1 MLEIIEKVVKTIFK
15 YVVRVLRFT
24 NCSSKCYGSECSCAN
39 DGGSSPSS
47 SASSSSSSPCL
58 SYVDIYRKLTAK

>member
-1 MLEIIEKVVKTIFK
+1 MLEIIEHVVKTFFK

-24 NCSSKCYGSECSCAN
+24 ACSSKCHGSECQCRN

-47 SASSSSSSPCL
+47 SSSSTSMSSYIS
-58 SYVDIYRKLTAK
+58 IYRKLTTK